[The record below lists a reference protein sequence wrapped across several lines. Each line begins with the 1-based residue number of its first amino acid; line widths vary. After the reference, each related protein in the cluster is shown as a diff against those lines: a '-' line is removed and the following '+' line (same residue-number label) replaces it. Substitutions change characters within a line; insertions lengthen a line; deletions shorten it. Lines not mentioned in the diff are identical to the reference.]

1 MSRVVKSLR
10 LLQCPSC
17 PHAPHDYRFETDA
30 VEPGDVRRECRL
42 FYCPVTG
49 VALEI
54 TLDVTDLADACVQ
67 AVSPASPE
75 SQAIYAAG
83 RSLLASS
90 PALTQDFAKTMITV
104 STGALTLYFAVMKF
118 VIGDKV
124 PATAFAAVVLGLP
137 AAAFFVASVLFAWAY
152 TPRHRDLPLD
162 LPAKTAAGISAVA
175 THRERWN
182 RAGLWLFVLGG
193 LLILVALAYAL
204 STPAAL
210 HAPPPTLTAP
220 TAR

>member
-1 MSRVVKSLR
+1 MPRVVRTLR

-17 PHAPHDYRFETDA
+17 PHAPHDYRFE
-30 VEPGDVRRECRL
+30 VIPVGPNEIRRETRL

-49 VALEI
+49 AALEI
-54 TLDVTDLADACVQ
+54 ALDVTDCADADVQ

-90 PALTQDFAKTMITV
+90 PSLTQDFAKTMITV
-104 STGALTLYFAVMKF
+104 STGALTLYFAVVKF

-124 PATAFAAVVLGLP
+124 PATTFDALVLGLP
-137 AAAFFVASVLFAWAY
+137 PVAFFAASALFAWAY
-152 TPRHRDLPLD
+152 TPRHRDLQLD
-162 LPAKTAAGISAVA
+162 VPEQTAAGMSSVAV
-175 THRERWN
+175 HRERWN
-182 RAGLWLFVLGG
+182 RAGLWLFVAGS

-204 STPAAL
+204 STPSAL
-210 HAPPPTLTAP
+210 HAAAATA
-220 TAR
+220 TASATK

>member
-1 MSRVVKSLR
+1 MPRVVKSLR

-30 VEPGDVRRECRL
+30 VEPNDIRRECRL
-42 FYCPVTG
+42 VYCPITG
-49 VALEI
+49 VALEVAI
-54 TLDVTDLADACVQ
+54 DVTDLADVCVQ
-67 AVSPASPE
+67 AVSPASPA

-118 VIGDKV
+118 VIGDKA
-124 PATAFAAVVLGLP
+124 PATAFDAVVLGLP

-152 TPRHRDLPLD
+152 TPRHRDLQLD
-162 LPAKTAAGISAVA
+162 IPERMAAGMASVA

-182 RAGLWLFVLGG
+182 RAGLWLFVAGG

-210 HAPPPTLTAP
+210 HAVAATPTVVA
-220 TAR
+220 AR